1 MGSSSNILPSLVDR
15 LEITIFF
22 HSRENSREN
31 GKVGKEISIVD
42 FSRSRVLKT
51 GSDIG
56 RATADQ

>member
-22 HSRENSREN
+22 HSREN